1 VLRQTPTTA
10 VPWLHDLDDRNRVLF
25 GVAAAHLI
33 LFLGMLVVA
42 PFDPRS
48 VTGINPWIKPMKF
61 ALSIAIYTATIAWF
75 LGYLPIT
82 LRAKQSVSWGIAI
95 AMLVEMALIVIQAAR
110 GVPSHFN
117 ETSPFNAAVFAAM
130 GVMIVGNTA
139 LAAYVTWQFYRTQPA
154 LPAPFLW
161 GIRLGLTVFVLA
173 SLEGFAMVGR
183 MSHAVGVADGGPG
196 LPFVNWSTEGGDL
209 RIAHFI
215 GLHALQVIP
224 FIGYLMSRPGLTAR
238 LAHRVMWL
246 WVFAMGYAAVSL
258 LLFLQAL
265 LGHPLLR
272 MA

>member
-1 VLRQTPTTA
+1 
-10 VPWLHDLDDRNRVLF
+10 
-25 GVAAAHLI
+25 
-33 LFLGMLVVA
+33 
-42 PFDPRS
+42 
-48 VTGINPWIKPMKF
+48 
-61 ALSIAIYTATIAWF
+61 
-75 LGYLPIT
+75 
-82 LRAKQSVSWGIAI
+82 
-95 AMLVEMALIVIQAAR
+95 MLVEMVLITLQAAR

-117 ETSPFNAAVFAAM
+117 ETSPFNAAVFAVM

-139 LAAYVTWQFYRTQPA
+139 LAAYVALQFYRTRPA

-161 GIRLGLTVFVLA
+161 GIRLGLTLFILA
-173 SLEGFAMVGR
+173 SLEGFAMVSR

-224 FIGYLMSRPGLTAR
+224 FVGYLLSRPGLTAR
-238 LAHRVMWL
+238 LARPVRWL
-246 WVFAMGYAAVSL
+246 WVVAIGYAAVSL
-258 LLFLQAL
+258 VLFLQAL